1 MSEQQDDAR
10 FPDWKPDDRTQKST
24 ILYHMNYAHEAQAK
38 DGGIEWWGFNV
49 EYWKRKYSRQ
59 ELLDIHRSY
68 HGLTNEPWLV
78 FKDDDILSTINNLI
92 EGGVIKVPEDFKAE
106 NHVQAIRSGLYTD
119 GITSH
124 VNEWLADQ
132 VLDHL
137 HEAELITS

>member
-1 MSEQQDDAR
+1 MSNIQGDAR
-10 FPDWKPDDRTQKST
+10 FPDWEPDDRTQKST
-24 ILYHMNYAHEAQAK
+24 ILYHLSYAHEKQAK
-38 DGGIEWWGFNV
+38 AEGIEWWGYNV

-59 ELLDIHRSY
+59 ELLDIHRRY

-92 EGGVIKVPEDFKAE
+92 EGGVIKVPENFKAE

-119 GITSH
+119 GIMSL

-137 HEAELITS
+137 HVAELIAS